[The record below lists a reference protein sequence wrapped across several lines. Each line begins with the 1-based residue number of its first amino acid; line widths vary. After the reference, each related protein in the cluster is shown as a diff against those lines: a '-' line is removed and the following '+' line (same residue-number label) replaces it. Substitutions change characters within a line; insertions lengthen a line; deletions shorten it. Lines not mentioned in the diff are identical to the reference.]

1 MCRDGYPHLSK
12 LKTLVIK
19 SKCRINT
26 WFMRHYAFRIV
37 STSCISF
44 VLPQAAGLIHSAAPP
59 LQTKPAALGFALG
72 AAFGGL
78 FGWKISAGA
87 GPLVRLALPN
97 QRSRSVF
104 RRRAAFGRL
113 RAGLGPAPTE
123 RPDRSHIL

>member
-26 WFMRHYAFRIV
+26 WFTRHYAFRIV

-59 LQTKPAALGFALG
+59 LPKKFLQL
-72 AAFGGL
+72 FGGTDKGSTVVRHPLAGKRNSARVPAVSSACRTAL
-78 FGWKISAGA
+78 FSKRTLFLHADSGIVM
-87 GPLVRLALPN
+87 PLYFL
-97 QRSRSVF
+97 
-104 RRRAAFGRL
+104 
-113 RAGLGPAPTE
+113 
-123 RPDRSHIL
+123 